1 MNANQAGAITP
12 TQDVAMD
19 AQSTWTRLDG
29 QRQSMI
35 RRLEKLAGY
44 TLPHLMLPDG
54 WDANQDGAAHDFQS
68 LGAQAVNHLATK
80 LMLSMFAPTRPFM
93 RLDPTAELKKRAKEE
108 EFPEEDLA
116 NLLAQG
122 ERLAVKEL
130 DSMAARPKLFDLF
143 KNLIVLGNSVLILP
157 EEAETEEPRV
167 LGLRRFCVK
176 RSLDGKLHT
185 LVMREQVKKDELSE
199 DAQALVPGKQSQ
211 SPVCY
216 YVVVRRNAGDKY
228 EVTHWV
234 DEHQVTSKGTKTYSE
249 EDLPYRVIAWNLA
262 DYADYGTGLC
272 EEYMGVLAALSTVS
286 AAAIKCAVLASE
298 FRWLANP
305 AGMTRPEDF
314 NNSENG
320 ECLPGVE
327 GDLSLVQA
335 AAEVANALSVQRQL
349 AQDYANVIGR
359 GFLMAGAV
367 TRDAERVTAEEI
379 RMIAQELETGLGG
392 AYSRLAVDVQLP
404 LGRYLL
410 RRIKLNIKGSEIKP
424 TIVTGLD
431 ALSRNGDLE
440 ALKAYISDVAQI
452 TVLPEQVLRYLPMS
466 VILKDLA
473 TGRGLDG
480 NRYSN
485 DAPTAAAS
493 QQQEDQRQ
501 VAVDTATAAGQA
513 QAKAA
518 AEGAQ

>member
-12 TQDVAMD
+12 TQDVSKD
-19 AQSTWTRLDG
+19 AQSVWNRLNNG
-29 QRQSMI
+29 RASMM
-35 RRLEKLAGY
+35 RRLEKLAAY
-44 TLPHLMLPDG
+44 TLPHLLQPDG
-54 WDANQDGAAHDFQS
+54 WDANQDGGGHDYQS
-68 LGAQAVNHLATK
+68 IGAQAVNHLATK

-93 RLDPTAELKKRAKEE
+93 RLDASPELKKLAREQD
-108 EFPEEDLA
+108 FPEEDLQ

-122 ERLAVKEL
+122 ERAAIKEL

-143 KNLIVLGNSVLILP
+143 KNLIVLGNSVITLP

-167 LGLRRFCVK
+167 LGIRRFCVK
-176 RSLDGKLHT
+176 RSLDSKLHT

-211 SPVCY
+211 SNVDY
-216 YVVVRRNAGDKY
+216 YVLVCRNAQDKY

-234 DEHQVTSKGTKTYSE
+234 DDKQVTAKGTKTYSE

-272 EEYMGVLAALSTVS
+272 EEYMGTLAALSTVS

-335 AAEVANALSVQRQL
+335 AAEVANALGVQRQL
-349 AQDYANVIGR
+349 AQDYTNVIGR

-410 RRIKLNIKGSEIKP
+410 RRIKLAIKGSLIKP

-452 TVLPEQVLRYLPMS
+452 TVLPPEVLRYLPMS

-480 NRYSN
+480 NRYANNSQ
-485 DAPTAAAS
+485 AAAAA
-493 QQQEDQRQ
+493 QKQEDQRQ
-501 VAVDTATAAGQA
+501 VAVDTATAEGQA

-518 AEGAQ
+518 AEGGQ

>member
-1 MNANQAGAITP
+1 
-12 TQDVAMD
+12 MD
-19 AQSTWTRLDG
+19 AQSTWNRLNDG
-29 QRQSMI
+29 RASMM
-35 RRLEKLAGY
+35 RRMEKLSAY
-44 TLPHLMLPDG
+44 TLPHLLLPDG
-54 WDANQDGAAHDFQS
+54 WEANQDGIAHDFQS
-68 LGAQAVNHLATK
+68 FGAQAVNHLATK

-93 RLDPTAELKKRAKEE
+93 RLDPTPALKALAKASD
-108 EFPEEDLA
+108 FPVEDLE

-122 ERLAVKEL
+122 EREAIKEL

-157 EEAETEEPRV
+157 EDAEGEEPRV
-167 LGLRRFCVK
+167 IGLRRFCVK

-185 LVMREQVKKDELSE
+185 LIIREQVKKDELSE
-199 DAQALVPGKQSQ
+199 EAQALVPKKDGH
-211 SPVCY
+211 SPVEY
-216 YVVVRRNAGDKY
+216 FIMVRRDGADKY
-228 EVTHWV
+228 CVTHWV
-234 DEHQVTSKGTKTYSE
+234 DDQQMADKKKDYPSV
-249 EDLPYRVIAWNLA
+249 DLPYRVIAWNLA

-272 EEYMGVLAALSTVS
+272 EEYMGTLAALSTVS
-286 AAAIKCAVLASE
+286 AAAIKSAVLASE

-314 NNSENG
+314 NDSENG
-320 ECLPGVE
+320 QCLPGVE

-335 AAEVANALSVQRQL
+335 AAEVANALGVQRQL
-349 AQDYANVIGR
+349 AQDYSNVLGR

-410 RRIKLNIKGSEIKP
+410 RRVKLQLKGNQIKP

-452 TVLPEQVLRYLPMS
+452 TALPPEVLRYLPMS

-480 NRYSN
+480 KKYSN
-485 DAPTAAAS
+485 DEATAAAS
-493 QQQEDQRQ
+493 QKQQDSRQ
-501 VAVDTATAAGQA
+501 VAVETATAAGAA

-518 AEGAQ
+518 AEGGQ